1 MKLTCAYIH
10 DDDLCVLFSLS
21 LSLSL
26 SPRSLVH
33 SYICHSPPFARS
45 QNLLLQWSYRREMK
59 WETREGS
66 DGREAAQHKA
76 PTRLPHIN
84 STRQRN
90 DEVVEENGQSEPVR
104 HSF

>member
-1 MKLTCAYIH
+1 MMTIFASSF
-10 DDDLCVLFSLS
+10 LFLFLS
-21 LSLSL
+21 LSLTAFA
-26 SPRSLVH
+26 RALV
-33 SYICHSPPFARS
+33 YMRS